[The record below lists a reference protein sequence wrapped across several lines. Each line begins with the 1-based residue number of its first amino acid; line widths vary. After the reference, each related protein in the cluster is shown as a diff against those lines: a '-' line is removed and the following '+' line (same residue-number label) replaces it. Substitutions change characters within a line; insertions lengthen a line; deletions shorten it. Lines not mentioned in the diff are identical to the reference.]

1 MDKVDIQLHIENIK
15 KQLALGQASLMV
27 GAGFS
32 LNADRK
38 NSATPLPPDWNKLS
52 DAFIQELY
60 GTFPEE
66 YQKRMRQ
73 SKNVLQFT
81 VKHYIMFLIFHSDIQ
96 NYTQEMNRFPLR

>member
-1 MDKVDIQLHIENIK
+1 MDKADILLHIENIK
-15 KQLALGQASLMV
+15 KQLSLGQASLMV

-52 DAFIQELY
+52 DEFIKELY
-60 GTFPEE
+60 DTFPDE

-73 SKNVLQFT
+73 SKNVLQLAQEYDST
-81 VKHYIMFLIFHSDIQ
+81 FLRSKLYRGHQ
-96 NYTQEMNRFPLR
+96 NKVA